1 MLLRLS
7 MPRSPMRFLS
17 CAILALT
24 YVWRSL
30 ANLYSAFSERSPCA
44 RATAISLGSS
54 TLSSWESW
62 SISSWS
68 FLLIFAS
75 GSDMVICLPRT
86 PSPAADCTLEKDGGV
101 GTARIVPPDSAQTNI
116 IDAKR
121 GRHKGRRRSE
131 KSKQPPMPRS
141 WKHHTE
147 GTHRA
152 SASKEQPGGQEHCH
166 RKGHARY
173 RKSSIERCG
182 AQEYHNRTREGPPS
196 RSIFLSL
203 TRGGL

>member
-30 ANLYSAFSERSPCA
+30 ANLYSAFSDRSPCA

-54 TLSSWESW
+54 MLSSWESW

-68 FLLIFAS
+68 FFLIFAS
-75 GSDMVICLPRT
+75 GSDMVIGLPRT
-86 PSPAADCTLEKDGGV
+86 PSPRRIEPLEKDGGV
-101 GTARIVPPDSAQTNI
+101 GTAPIVPPNSAQTNI

-121 GRHKGRRRSE
+121 GCHKGRRRSE
-131 KSKQPPMPRS
+131 NGKAPPKVTLIGAPQG
-141 WKHHTE
+141 

-166 RKGHARY
+166 RKSMGF
-173 RKSSIERCG
+173 IEI
-182 AQEYHNRTREGPPS
+182 PD
-196 RSIFLSL
+196 
-203 TRGGL
+203 